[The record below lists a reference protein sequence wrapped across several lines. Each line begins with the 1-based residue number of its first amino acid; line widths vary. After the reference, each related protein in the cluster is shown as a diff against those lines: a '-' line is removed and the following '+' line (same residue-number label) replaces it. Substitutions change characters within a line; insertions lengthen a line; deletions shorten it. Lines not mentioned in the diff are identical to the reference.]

1 MKYVCEKCGRQF
13 NDVGECMKHERICGL
28 AEDDICD
35 MMRLRIFFG
44 NNVKASSENLTMSR
58 VEAYRDYTFGRPT
71 AECSDI
77 STIFVEAKDEA
88 NGWRILCDH
97 ALAKLAEK
105 RKVINRNIRLITAIK
120 EAKK

>member
-1 MKYVCEKCGRQF
+1 MKFICEKCGRQF
-13 NDVGECMKHERICGL
+13 NDVGACMKHEQICGL

-35 MMRLRIFFG
+35 MMRLRISFG
-44 NNVKASSENLTMSR
+44 NNVEVSSEKLTRPR

-71 AECSDI
+71 VEFSDI
-77 STIFVEAKDEA
+77 SSIFVEAKDEA

-105 RKVINRNIRLITAIK
+105 RKVMNRNVARMRYN
-120 EAKK
+120 